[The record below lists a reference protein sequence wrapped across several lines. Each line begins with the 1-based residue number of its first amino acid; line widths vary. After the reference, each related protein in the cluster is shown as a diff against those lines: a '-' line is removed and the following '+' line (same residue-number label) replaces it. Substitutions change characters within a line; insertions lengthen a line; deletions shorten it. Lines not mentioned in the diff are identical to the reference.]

1 MGGKLST
8 GVPALDRR
16 LDGGLHSG
24 DVLAVVAPPATQ
36 SQALLYQLMQERP
49 TVYITTLR
57 SGDSIERDIEA
68 VGGET
73 VCHVKEIGNGASM
86 EHELVAELTGS
97 RTYSANTAVKNN
109 PLDELYEI
117 IEQIDQAANVIV
129 DPANKIERSDEREA
143 YAEVLKKLSA
153 KMQETGGVGV
163 FHCVTMDDPPP
174 LRSETLMFA
183 DVVWELDIVST
194 TKDRVEYQLRIP
206 KNRAGKAILEVL
218 SLEIGR
224 QNVYVDDS
232 RAI

>member
-1 MGGKLST
+1 MST

-16 LDGGLHSG
+16 LDGGLHPG

-36 SQALLYQLMQERP
+36 SQTLLYQLMQERP

-57 SGDSIERDIEA
+57 SGESIERDIDA

-97 RTYSANTAVKNN
+97 RTYSANTAVKND

-117 IEQIDQAANVIV
+117 IEQIDREANVII
-129 DPANKIERSDEREA
+129 DPTNKLERQGDREA
-143 YAEVLKKLSA
+143 YVEVLKKLSA
-153 KMQETGGVGV
+153 KMQETGGVGI
-163 FHCVTMDDPPP
+163 FHCVTMDDPPA
-174 LRSETLMFA
+174 LRNQTLMFA
-183 DVVWELDIVST
+183 DVVWELDIVSK
-194 TKDRVEYQLRIP
+194 TKDEVEYQLRIP

-218 SLEIGR
+218 SLEMGH
-224 QNVYVDDS
+224 QNVHVDDS
-232 RAI
+232 RTI